1 MKLAGAFSALI
12 TPFKNGKIDEEAYRE
27 FIEWQIVSGIDGL
40 VPCGTTGEST
50 TLSHAEHKQA
60 IKICV
65 EQTQKRVPII
75 AGTGSNNTTEAIELT
90 EFAKEIGVEAVL
102 TITPYYN
109 KPTQD
114 GMIAHFKAVADAVSI
129 PFFVYN
135 VPSRTGVNILPKTL
149 ATMQKTVPELVGIKE
164 ATGSMQQASD
174 IIELCGDDFILLSG
188 DDFSV
193 LPLLSVGGKGV
204 ISVVSNIMPNEM
216 SSLCSSFTKGDI
228 ATAQK
233 LHYKLAPLCRAM
245 FMQTNPIPVKTALSM
260 MEKIEEE
267 MRLPLLAMSEEYK
280 ERLRKI
286 LQEAGLI

>member
-40 VPCGTTGEST
+40 VPCGTTGESA
-50 TLSHAEHKQA
+50 TLSHTEHKQI

-65 EQTQKRVPII
+65 EQTKGRVPII
-75 AGTGSNNTTEAIELT
+75 AGTGSNNTSEAIELT
-90 EFAKEIGVEAVL
+90 KFAKKAGVDAVL

-114 GMIAHFKAVADAVSI
+114 GMVAHFKAIADAVSI
-129 PFFVYN
+129 PFLIYN

-149 ATMQKTVPELVGIKE
+149 TAIQKTVPELIGIKE
-164 ATGSMQQASD
+164 ATGNMQQASD
-174 IIELCGDDFILLSG
+174 IIELCGDNFILLSG

-193 LPLLSVGGKGV
+193 LPLLSIGGKGV
-204 ISVVSNIMPNEM
+204 ISVVSNIMPSEM
-216 SSLCSSFTKGDI
+216 SQLCSSFAQGDI
-228 ATAQK
+228 TSAQK

-245 FMQTNPIPVKTALSM
+245 FMQTNPIPVKTAISIM
-260 MEKIEEE
+260 KKIESE
-267 MRLPLLAMSEEYK
+267 MRLPLIEMNEECK
-280 ERLRKI
+280 QQLKKI
-286 LQEAGLI
+286 MQEAGLI